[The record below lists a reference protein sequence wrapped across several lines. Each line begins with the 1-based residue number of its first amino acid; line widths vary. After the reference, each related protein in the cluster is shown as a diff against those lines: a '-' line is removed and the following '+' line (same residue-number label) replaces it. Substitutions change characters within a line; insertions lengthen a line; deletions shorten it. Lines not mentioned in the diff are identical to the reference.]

1 MGQVALFTQ
10 KLDEQRQKLEDY
22 EVPNDDE
29 IKELENVVEQ
39 QTNALEQQ
47 MKRNEDLENALSSVL
62 NEYSN
67 RITVGNEEIASL
79 HEQLSITNK
88 QHSKQIQEL
97 RAMYEKK
104 IAQLQVHSIRKFAK
118 KTNNIWYKIYI
129 HRNHRIINTKRK
141 YHN

>member
-1 MGQVALFTQ
+1 MGSIALFTQ
-10 KLDEQRQKLEDY
+10 KLKEQKETIENMEPPQDE
-22 EVPNDDE
+22 E

-39 QTNALEQQ
+39 QTLALEQQ

-79 HEQLSITNK
+79 HEQLSVTNK

-104 IAQLQVHSIRKFAK
+104 IHQLQVMLYYINSQIRKYFC
-118 KTNNIWYKIYI
+118 I
-129 HRNHRIINTKRK
+129 
-141 YHN
+141 